1 LHWPDLPRLLD
12 FGDAACCGRRKV
24 ERQSA
29 AETSMRWSSISFPA
43 ASRRPARWAS
53 LAALALLAVLWQRET
68 AVAAEPVDV
77 QLVLAIDTS
86 GSVNQRR
93 FELQQQGYVAAFRDR
108 RVLQAIE
115 AGIARSIAVTM
126 FQWTGPRLHVVVV
139 PWMRIDDQA
148 SAEAAAAAMAA
159 VPRQLFGG
167 GTSISGAIDFSM
179 TLFPD
184 SPYAGARRII
194 DISGDG
200 HNNAGRPVQN
210 ARDDAVAAGVT
221 INGLPILTIEPD
233 LDQHYQN
240 AVVGGEGA
248 FMVVV
253 KTDTDFADAILK
265 KLIAEIA
272 MNERQQDD

>member
-1 LHWPDLPRLLD
+1 
-12 FGDAACCGRRKV
+12 
-24 ERQSA
+24 
-29 AETSMRWSSISFPA
+29 MRWSSLILPA
-43 ASRRPARWAS
+43 APRRSAGRAAC
-53 LAALALLAVLWQRET
+53 AALALLAVLWQRES
-68 AVAAEPVDV
+68 AAAAEPVDV

-93 FELQQQGYVAAFRDR
+93 FELQQQGYVAAFRDPH
-108 RVLQAIE
+108 VLQAIE

-126 FQWTGPRLHVVVV
+126 FQWTGPQLHVVVV

-148 SAEAAAAAMAA
+148 SAEAAATAIAA
-159 VPRQLFGG
+159 VPRMLFRG
-167 GTSISGAIDFSM
+167 GTSISGAIDYAM
-179 TLFPD
+179 TLFPQ
-184 SPYAGARRII
+184 SPYAGSRRII

-200 HNNAGRPVQN
+200 ANNSGRPVQK

-248 FMVVV
+248 FVVAV
-253 KTDTDFADAILK
+253 KSDTDFADAIVK

-272 MNERQQDD
+272 MNAR

>member
-1 LHWPDLPRLLD
+1 M
-12 FGDAACCGRRKV
+12 RR
-24 ERQSA
+24 
-29 AETSMRWSSISFPA
+29 TDILFPA
-43 ASRRPARWAS
+43 APRRSVRWM
-53 LAALALLAVLWQRET
+53 ALAVLTLLAVLAQRET
-68 AVAAEPVDV
+68 AAAADPVDV

-93 FELQQQGYVAAFRDR
+93 FELQQQGYVAAFRDP
-108 RVLQAIE
+108 RVVQAIQ

-139 PWMRIDDQA
+139 PWMRITDQA
-148 SAEAAAAAMAA
+148 SAEAVSTAIAA
-159 VPRQLFGG
+159 VPRKLFGG

-179 TLFPD
+179 SLFSD

-194 DISGDG
+194 DVSGDG
-200 HNNAGRPVQN
+200 ANNSGRPAES
-210 ARDDAVAAGVT
+210 ARDEAVAAGVT

-240 AVVGGEGA
+240 NVIGGEGA
-248 FMVVV
+248 FVVVV

-272 MNERQQDD
+272 MNVR